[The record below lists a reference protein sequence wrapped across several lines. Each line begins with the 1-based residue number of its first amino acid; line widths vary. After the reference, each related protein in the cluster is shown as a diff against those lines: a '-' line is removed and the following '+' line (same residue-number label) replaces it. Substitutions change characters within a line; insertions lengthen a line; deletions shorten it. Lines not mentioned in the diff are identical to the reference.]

1 MHPLAVAETTD
12 TSKASGGSRDH
23 GGLLRKPDPKKK
35 NELFFIL
42 DIRARAILQLSSELQ
57 VAVQHPAFGS

>member
-12 TSKASGGSRDH
+12 TSKAFGGSRDH
-23 GGLLRKPDPKKK
+23 GGLLRKPDPKK

-57 VAVQHPAFGS
+57 AAVQHPAFGS